1 MNWILK
7 LLTFGLYGS
16 GKVKKS
22 VKRYRKDGK
31 LRTDKV
37 IEREGT
43 GTISNGTD
51 VDTSTPYGSNSFNP
65 KSLDDD
71 EK

>member
-1 MNWILK
+1 MNTLLK
-7 LLTFGLYGS
+7 ILTFGLYGS
-16 GKVKKS
+16 GKSKKM
-22 VKRYRKDGK
+22 VKRFRKDGK
-31 LRTDKV
+31 LRVDKV

-51 VDTSTPYGSNSFNP
+51 VDTSTVYGSNSFNP
-65 KSLDDD
+65 NDLEN